1 MKKEDGSENVL
12 EISWTKILTKMAE
25 EIAQAQRA
33 QSMETVREH
42 MAAIRVLCDLILQE
56 KGEGNFTI
64 EQTMP
69 NSSVGERID
78 IGDDANGPSL
88 FEF

>member
-1 MKKEDGSENVL
+1 L
-12 EISWTKILTKMAE
+12 EISLTKILAKMAE

-33 QSMETVREH
+33 QSIENVREH
-42 MAAIRVLCDLILQE
+42 MAAIRVLCDLVLQE
-56 KGEGNFTI
+56 K
-64 EQTMP
+64 EQAVT
-69 NSSVGERID
+69 SVDEPTAPLLSKRERIE